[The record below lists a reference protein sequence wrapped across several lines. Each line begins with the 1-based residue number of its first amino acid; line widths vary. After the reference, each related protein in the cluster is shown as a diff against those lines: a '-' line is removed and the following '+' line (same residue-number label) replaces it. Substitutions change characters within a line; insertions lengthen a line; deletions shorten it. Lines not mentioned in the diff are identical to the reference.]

1 MLLLTQSL
9 RRSGM
14 SIVGYPQRY
23 EMHSFAPTSPMISSL
38 ASVSAA
44 MIDLMGPRH
53 VWKPVPRQGINDGV
67 MRPDCRAPDST
78 GCRFEASHCVLWL
91 TNGIRCVRSPLF
103 RERRTPAL
111 QVGGLLAP
119 SHLAVH

>member
-1 MLLLTQSL
+1 
-9 RRSGM
+9 M

-38 ASVSAA
+38 ESVSATMMA
-44 MIDLMGPRH
+44 PRH
-53 VWKPVPRQGINDGV
+53 AWKPLPRQGINDGV
-67 MRPDCRAPDST
+67 MQPICRAPNST